1 MGGANREDIT
11 SCIIISNGIA
21 SSQQLLIC
29 VHEEADDPML
39 FHADHAIKIENFKK
53 IIIVSADTDVLV
65 SAVHHFS
72 RWVFSD
78 LTELWIIGVKK
89 GIQRQALPVHTLVD
103 KIDGDVV
110 EILPALHALTGIAEF
125 QQFAKE
131 CYCNSVDTIR

>member
-1 MGGANREDIT
+1 
-11 SCIIISNGIA
+11 
-21 SSQQLLIC
+21 
-29 VHEEADDPML
+29 ML

-89 GIQRQALPVHTLVD
+89 RIQRQALPVL
-103 KIDGDVV
+103 V